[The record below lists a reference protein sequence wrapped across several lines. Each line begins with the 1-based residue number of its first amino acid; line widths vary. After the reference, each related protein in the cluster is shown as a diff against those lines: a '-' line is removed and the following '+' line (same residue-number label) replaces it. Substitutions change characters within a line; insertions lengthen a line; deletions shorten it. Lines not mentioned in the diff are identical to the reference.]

1 MATSPG
7 SSLVILRL
15 VIGVSVWLM
24 PNVTAKLF
32 GLDPKG
38 NPQASYLGRLFG
50 IRDVALAGFVTQSAG
65 PSKKLAWQL
74 GILCDVV
81 RRRCGRG
88 SPAATARCPSTPP

>member
-1 MATSPG
+1 
-7 SSLVILRL
+7 
-15 VIGVSVWLM
+15 M

-38 NPQASYLGRLFG
+38 NPQGSYLGRLFG

-74 GILCDVV
+74 GILCDLFDAAAAGLA
-81 RRRCGRG
+81 GRNG
-88 SPAATARCPSTPP
+88 TLPKHSAVMVGTTALAAAGLGVAALQAEE